1 MKEVYMSQGTVFT
14 NNRTQ
19 NVRIPADVRFPDN
32 VKNVTVRAVGKERIL
47 TPIEN
52 AWDSFFLN
60 GPSVSNDFMNERASQ
75 EQSDREDF

>member
-1 MKEVYMSQGTVFT
+1 MSQGTVFT

-19 NVRIPADVRFPDN
+19 NVRIPADVRFPDH

-60 GPSVSNDFMNERASQ
+60 GPSVSDDFMNERASQ

>member
-1 MKEVYMSQGTVFT
+1 MSQGTVFT

-60 GPSVSNDFMNERASQ
+60 GPSVSDDFMNERASQ

>member
-1 MKEVYMSQGTVFT
+1 MSQGTVFT

-19 NVRIPADVRFPDN
+19 NVRIPADMRFPDN
-32 VKNVTVRAVGKERIL
+32 VKNVTVRAIGKERIL

-52 AWDSFFLN
+52 AWDSFFLG
-60 GPSVSNDFMNERASQ
+60 GPSVSDDFMNERASQ